1 MLSGITRLA
10 AGWAILLVLL
20 SGLLL
25 IGEPR
30 GTPEFVI
37 TLFSLCL
44 GLLLGAA
51 VLIVTLLMR
60 RSQQRRGRLE

>member
-25 IGEPR
+25 IGEPP
-30 GTPEFVI
+30 GTPGFFI
-37 TLFSLCL
+37 TLFTMCL

-51 VLIVTLLMR
+51 VLIVTLLVR
-60 RSQQRRGRLE
+60 RLHRREHPE

>member
-1 MLSGITRLA
+1 MLSGISRLA

-25 IGEPR
+25 IGEAP

-37 TLFSLCL
+37 TLFTLCL
-44 GLLLGAA
+44 GLLLGSA
-51 VLIVTLLMR
+51 VLVMTLLVR
-60 RSQQRRGRLE
+60 RSHRREHPE

>member
-1 MLSGITRLA
+1 MLSGITRLG

-25 IGEPR
+25 IGETP

-37 TLFSLCL
+37 TLFTLCL
-44 GLLLGAA
+44 GLVLGAA
-51 VLIVTLLMR
+51 VLVMTLLVR
-60 RSQQRRGRLE
+60 RSQRRGHPE

>member
-1 MLSGITRLA
+1 MLSGIVRLA

-25 IGEPR
+25 IGEKP

-37 TLFSLCL
+37 TLFTLCL
-44 GLLLGAA
+44 GVLLGAA
-51 VLIVTLLMR
+51 VLVTTLIAR
-60 RSQQRRGRLE
+60 RAQRRRETD